1 MFSALSQALS
11 SQSTNRQQVQHKV
24 QTSPLQTLG
33 RCKQQFQEEDALS
46 KQVQQNRNVPT
57 WKPLSGLRNTKEKSS
72 KEKFKSENR
81 WVQPKTMLLK
91 QLQPNDAIRR
101 GQRLPTEIAIAIDAQ
116 SEIASSVG
124 TKIRLKE

>member
-1 MFSALSQALS
+1 
-11 SQSTNRQQVQHKV
+11 
-24 QTSPLQTLG
+24 
-33 RCKQQFQEEDALS
+33 
-46 KQVQQNRNVPT
+46 
-57 WKPLSGLRNTKEKSS
+57 
-72 KEKFKSENR
+72 
-81 WVQPKTMLLK
+81 MLLK